1 MLSKSLTRRLFTS
14 KKNSLFSTLTAA
26 DTKTFESILGTR
38 GLVTDESELQ
48 GYNTDWTKK
57 FVGQSKLVL
66 KPGTTEETAEVLKY
80 CNERK
85 LAVVPQGGN
94 TGLVGGNV
102 PVFDEVIINTSRM
115 NKILGFDESYGILQA
130 EAGCIL

>member
-1 MLSKSLTRRLFTS
+1 MLFKSLTRRPF
-14 KKNSLFSTLTAA
+14 SLFATERNEAFARLNGI
-26 DTKTFESILGTR
+26 DLRTFESIVGSK
-38 GLVTDESELQ
+38 GLVTDEGELA

-57 FVGQSKLVL
+57 FIGQSRLVVR
-66 KPGTTEETAEVLKY
+66 PGSTEECAAVLKY

-102 PVFDEVIINTSRM
+102 PVFDEVI
-115 NKILGFDESYGILQA
+115 L
-130 EAGCIL
+130 